1 MRTANKIMRWVINLV
16 FIFIL
21 GALVG
26 YGIAFFTDSPMQSE
40 ETEIISDTS
49 SAEQEASSQFEPNLI
64 DQLTP
69 APDSVDYQL
78 IENTITDLVNEL
90 RTKLGLATLR
100 TNDTLRLAANIRAV
114 EIEESFSHSRP
125 NGTDPFTVLEE
136 EGIEYPY
143 YIAGENLA
151 MATFYRDD
159 EYMARLLFNG
169 WVESEDHYQTMIN
182 PEFKEIGVGVHYDG
196 EILYA
201 TQFFGAHVKGNY
213 IM

>member
-1 MRTANKIMRWVINLV
+1 MRWVINLV

-40 ETEIISDTS
+40 ETEIISDAS

-201 TQFFGAHVKGNY
+201 TQFFGAQR
-213 IM
+213 

>member
-201 TQFFGAHVKGNY
+201 TQFFGAQR
-213 IM
+213 

>member
-114 EIEESFSHSRP
+114 EIEKSFSHTRP

-201 TQFFGAHVKGNY
+201 TQFFGAQR
-213 IM
+213 